1 MTLISTYT
9 DVLQLASM
17 ACILRDIAKYQDSGY
32 GMSSWRYVEDLIS
45 EIMLFEFWTRD
56 IVNGGPKSSNGIAL
70 SWIAFG

>member
-1 MTLISTYT
+1 
-9 DVLQLASM
+9 
-17 ACILRDIAKYQDSGY
+17 
-32 GMSSWRYVEDLIS
+32 LIS